1 MYLEYCSYTTNT
13 ASLLKFVFKCNVGG
27 VMVFNISV
35 ISVTSVISVI
45 SVISWWSVLLENP
58 GKTTGL
64 TKSLTNFMHAQKRT
78 NNVKVNLI

>member
-1 MYLEYCSYTTNT
+1 
-13 ASLLKFVFKCNVGG
+13 
-27 VMVFNISV
+27 
-35 ISVTSVISVI
+35 
-45 SVISWWSVLLENP
+45 LENP